1 MNCKDI
7 WDTRSEKT
15 KKRKCRSAESSF
27 QVNLSKMINLSLLYA
42 ACWRDVRQT
51 ILLFP
56 VDWYMTYF
64 LVSKLQHPHFYKLS
78 RRWTPLCAVPDSP
91 WTFSV
96 YRPHQQWN
104 EISPLA
110 THISVPSSARR
121 VPSSNT
127 KNINGLFLF
136 YAQTQ
141 CFSPLWSSAPGNLS
155 TVLILLV
162 CTDQDQ
168 ICAYERLMNEVL
180 CLMKTS
186 VKRCFLK

>member
-42 ACWRDVRQT
+42 ACWRTSDDPFVSSGLIHDLFSSFKATTSTFLHSCLGVGHLCVRSL
-51 ILLFP
+51 ILPERLLFI
-56 VDWYMTYF
+56 VLTNSEM
-64 LVSKLQHPHFYKLS
+64 K
-78 RRWTPLCAVPDSP
+78 
-91 WTFSV
+91 
-96 YRPHQQWN
+96 YRPWQHTYLYQ
-104 EISPLA
+104 
-110 THISVPSSARR
+110 VARR

-141 CFSPLWSSAPGNLS
+141 CFSPPWSSALGKLS

-168 ICAYERLMNEVL
+168 ICAYERLMNELL

>member
-27 QVNLSKMINLSLLYA
+27 QVNLSKMINLRLLYA
-42 ACWRDVRQT
+42 ACWRTSDDPFVSSGLIHDLFSSFKATTSTFLQTVSALDTSVRSL
-51 ILLFP
+51 ILPERLLFI
-56 VDWYMTYF
+56 VLTNSEM
-64 LVSKLQHPHFYKLS
+64 K
-78 RRWTPLCAVPDSP
+78 
-91 WTFSV
+91 
-96 YRPHQQWN
+96 YRPWQHRY
-104 EISPLA
+104 LYR
-110 THISVPSSARR
+110 VARR

-141 CFSPLWSSAPGNLS
+141 CFSPPWWSAPGKLS